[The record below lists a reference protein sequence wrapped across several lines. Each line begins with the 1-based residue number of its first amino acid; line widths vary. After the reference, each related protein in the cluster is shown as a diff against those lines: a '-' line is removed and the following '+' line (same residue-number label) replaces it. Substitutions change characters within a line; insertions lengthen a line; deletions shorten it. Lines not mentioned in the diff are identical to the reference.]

1 MRQFLTA
8 MSVAAFTVMPANAA
22 PGVGDPVYG
31 ATIER
36 GVTEFEA
43 RYGRL
48 TGGAADGEDGLIL
61 EADHGFSNRFAA
73 AIVLETGRDPGG
85 RRRTNAASVE
95 AIYALG
101 QIRPL
106 ALDVALYGEYKY
118 GFRSNADVL
127 ETKLL
132 LQHRAGG
139 FDSRLNLIAEKPLAA
154 NEPVEIGYAASAD
167 WQIAGDDV
175 KLGLTAFGDL
185 GTTRKFGGR
194 HEHFIGPT
202 AKFEV
207 EHLGPGE
214 LEIEVGWLRAFG
226 AARDETAG
234 QARLLIDYELHF

>member
-1 MRQFLTA
+1 MRRIIIWGVA
-8 MSVAAFTVMPANAA
+8 MLIAGPAFAA

-31 ATIER
+31 ATIEK

-48 TGGAADGEDGLIL
+48 TGGVADGEDGLIL
-61 EADHGFSNRFAA
+61 EIEHGFSNRLAGA
-73 AIVLETGRDPGG
+73 VLLETGRDPGG
-85 RRRTNAASVE
+85 KRLTNSASVE

-101 QIRPL
+101 NVKAL
-106 ALDVALYGEYKY
+106 NLDVALYGEYKF
-118 GFRSNADVL
+118 GFRSNADVV

-139 FDSRLNLIAEKPLAA
+139 FDSRLNLIAEKPLAP
-154 NEPVEIGYAASAD
+154 NEPVELAYAASVD
-167 WQIAGDDV
+167 WQVAGDEV
-175 KLGLTAFGDL
+175 KLGLTAFGDF

-194 HEHFIGPT
+194 QEHFIGPT
-202 AKFEV
+202 AKFEI

-214 LEIEVGWLRAFG
+214 LEIETGWLRAFG
-226 AARDETAG
+226 SARDETDG